1 MTVET
6 WVSLAAL
13 VLVVLS
19 YTVVRTPAGDLALLL
34 TALVLNGWSSWRVG
48 RVWWSRRTRR
58 RVLRQLARS
67 RDPVL
72 TRRQPA
78 CQRLLRDL
86 RRLYETAR
94 ASRSEVVATLQAI
107 VYEQA
112 EPRRAMMGA
121 VRYRVDEGLSGTS
134 WAFLRDRST

>member
-6 WVSLAAL
+6 WVSLVAL

-34 TALVLNGWSSWRVG
+34 TALVLNSWTGWRVG

-58 RVLRQLARS
+58 RLLRQLARS

-72 TRRQPA
+72 TGRRPA
-78 CQRLLRDL
+78 CQRLRRDL
-86 RRLYETAR
+86 RRLHEAAR
-94 ASRSEVVATLQAI
+94 ASRSEVVETLRAI

-121 VRYRVDEGLSGTS
+121 VQYRPDEGSPRTS
-134 WAFLRDRST
+134 WAFLRDR